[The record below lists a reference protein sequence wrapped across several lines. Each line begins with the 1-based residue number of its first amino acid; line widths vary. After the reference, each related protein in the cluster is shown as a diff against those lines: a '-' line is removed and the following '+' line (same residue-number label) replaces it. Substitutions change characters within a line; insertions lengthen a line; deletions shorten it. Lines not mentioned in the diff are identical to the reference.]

1 MSNELLL
8 RTVEGPVARLTLNDP
23 GRANV
28 LSGAMMA
35 ALIEAFAELGAD
47 RAVRVI
53 VLGAAGK
60 VFCAGHDLGE
70 LRATNDPAAHEALF
84 GRCSELMLTIRA
96 CPKPVIAAL
105 NGTAAGAGLSLALA
119 CDLRIAAAGTQ
130 LIVVFVRVGLVPD
143 AGSLFF
149 LTRMLGLSKATELA
163 MSGDPLTV
171 EDAHQLGLI
180 AAVVPPEQL
189 MTAATERARRFN
201 EGPRQTYALIKH
213 GLERALDLDLEQAM
227 ELESQ
232 LQSVAAETTDA
243 KEAIQAF
250 IEKRKPQFG
259 RSPGLVP

>member
-1 MSNELLL
+1 VGAVIV
-8 RTVEGPVARLTLNDP
+8 TGA
-23 GRANV
+23 GRA
-28 LSGAMMA
+28 
-35 ALIEAFAELGAD
+35 
-47 RAVRVI
+47 
-53 VLGAAGK
+53 
-60 VFCAGHDLGE
+60 FCAGADLKDVVARRDAGERDLGDD
-70 LRATNDPAAHEALF
+70 LRTNYTPLIRA
-84 GRCSELMLTIRA
+84 MRA
-96 CPKPVIAAL
+96 CPKPVIAAI

-119 CDLRIAAAGTQ
+119 CDLRIAAAGAS

-171 EDAHQLGLI
+171 EDAQKLGLV

-189 MTAATERARRFN
+189 AASVMERARRLN
-201 EGPRQTYALIKH
+201 DGPRQTYALIKH

-250 IEKRKPQFG
+250 VEKRKPQFG
-259 RSPGLVP
+259 RA